1 MSQLPSETRTLFF
14 EFNDPQNPLPMRVG
28 PPLSRFTLA
37 YEMYGRMN
45 ADRSNVVLLYHAM
58 TGSQHAAGLNTS
70 VEGLDGRW
78 TDELHEGWWDG
89 FIGPG
94 KALDTD
100 KFCVV
105 CANYLGSCYG
115 STGPASINPETGARW
130 GPSFPVL
137 RMCDVVESQ
146 MKLLDH
152 LGVQKLHAVVGAS
165 LGGFLA
171 LLTATRHPDRVRIV
185 LPIGTGTETTIHQ
198 RLLNF
203 EQVTAIEADPHFQGG
218 DYYDAPR
225 PDVGLALAR
234 RIAHKTF
241 ISPDALRVRAREE
254 VVSQRPPHGWYEM
267 NHPVE
272 SYMLH
277 QGQKF
282 VRRFDANSYLRIL
295 DAWQWF
301 DLVAEAGAK
310 DVRDL
315 FRPCR
320 DQDFLVFSI
329 DCDHT
334 FERKE
339 QEKLVRLLKQAEVPV
354 MWITVHSD
362 KGHDSFLLEPR
373 LFTPHIQA
381 VLNRRDDDA

>member
-1 MSQLPSETRTLFF
+1 
-14 EFNDPQNPLPMRVG
+14 MR
-28 PPLSRFTLA
+28 
-37 YEMYGRMN
+37 
-45 ADRSNVVLLYHAM
+45 
-58 TGSQHAAGLNTS
+58 
-70 VEGLDGRW
+70 
-78 TDELHEGWWDG
+78 
-89 FIGPG
+89 
-94 KALDTD
+94 
-100 KFCVV
+100 
-105 CANYLGSCYG
+105 
-115 STGPASINPETGARW
+115 
-130 GPSFPVL
+130 
-137 RMCDVVESQ
+137 
-146 MKLLDH
+146 LLDH
-152 LGVQKLHAVVGAS
+152 LGVRTLHAVVGAS

-171 LLTATRHPDRVRIV
+171 LLTATRHPDRVRLV
-185 LPIGTGTETTIHQ
+185 LPIGTGTATTIHQ

-203 EQVTAIEADPHFQGG
+203 EQVTAIEADPNFRGG
-218 DYYDAPR
+218 DYYDGPR

-241 ISPDALRVRAREE
+241 ISPDALRDRARAE

-310 DVRDL
+310 DSREL
-315 FRPCR
+315 FRRCR
-320 DQDFLVFSI
+320 GQEFLVFSI

-339 QEKLVRLLKQAEVPV
+339 QEKLVRMLKQAEVPV

-362 KGHDSFLLEPR
+362 KGHDSFLLEPQ

-381 VLNRRDDDA
+381 VLNRGRDA